1 VVVWMAILKQLF
13 SCGDVVFWRR
23 LFHLVLEHDV
33 LMWIVTILGCIE
45 LKDMVV
51 L

>member
-1 VVVWMAILKQLF
+1 MRERNVVVWMAILKQLF

-33 LMWIVTILGCIE
+33 LSQIRLWL
-45 LKDMVV
+45 LR
-51 L
+51 